1 LFYVAM
7 TRARESL
14 MISGT
19 AKNFASRF
27 VTEAQIEAS
36 VEPALA
42 A

>member
-1 LFYVAM
+1 M

-27 VTEAQIEAS
+27 VTEAQIES
-36 VEPALA
+36 VAEA